1 MRIDAKI
8 AEVTRAREAARA
20 RVGAGR
26 VTGLGTARLRT
37 LARAGPCVWCFAR
50 ALGPTHIEC
59 DRTPSERAVCRHW
72 LGARC
77 QGDRCSHKK
86 KSMYHKGTQ
95 RQVMRPDDGSVDDIP
110 DYYAKEDTFFGS
122 KQARLKFIMHA
133 EEVMLHAYSSQM
145 KTHDYT
151 NMTIELH
158 ESLQNHVFLEE
169 QFCFSGYHHSVML
182 LSALAKRLKRG
193 PREHLFMTLQGENGL
208 NRVQSYKGNATN
220 DVVSDTLFR
229 IDAVQ
234 KDFGQSHTRRL
245 FSRLKKLFPLVLKY
259 APPFEEIGQEINRTI
274 SPPKGTDYEG
284 CHFGMKSKSLA
295 SFESQSRF
303 FDDDM
308 HVRPLVVDDDLVTR
322 WQNKSDG
329 REWKRDYFVF
339 LNVCLNLRRG
349 SRSLQFHVPIRIIS
363 FAVRSY
369 STRWIQPVLVALPRR
384 NAKVYSATWFTI
396 TVYFLYSFN
405 STQLLLS
412 GASCAL
418 YLLETLSLRDVD
430 SHLHAN
436 MPLQDIL
443 GLRTAEDRLSSVQ
456 LGMLFDKVKEF
467 GVEERKVFKQGL
479 RLVVNA
485 LMASHVMSLD
495 PVHRVNF
502 ISPETIEG

>member
-1 MRIDAKI
+1 MWPGDKRID
-8 AEVTRAREAARA
+8 
-20 RVGAGR
+20 
-26 VTGLGTARLRT
+26 
-37 LARAGPCVWCFAR
+37 
-50 ALGPTHIEC
+50 
-59 DRTPSERAVCRHW
+59 D
-72 LGARC
+72 
-77 QGDRCSHKK
+77 
-86 KSMYHKGTQ
+86 Y
-95 RQVMRPDDGSVDDIP
+95 P
-110 DYYAKEDTFFGS
+110 DYYEQEDSFFGS
-122 KQARLKFIMHA
+122 KRARLKFVIHA

-151 NMTIELH
+151 TMSIELQ
-158 ESLQNHVFLEE
+158 ELLRNHVFLEE

-193 PREHLFMTLQGENGL
+193 PKEHLFVTLQGENGL
-208 NRVQSYKGNATN
+208 ARVQSHTGKTAN

-234 KDFGQSHTRRL
+234 KDFGQSHTHRL

-259 APPFEEIGQEINRTI
+259 APPFDEIAHEINRTI
-274 SPPKGTDYEG
+274 CPPKGIVYEG
-284 CHFGMKSKSLA
+284 CHFGVKSKTLA

-303 FDDDM
+303 FNDDM
-308 HVRPLVVDDDLVTR
+308 HLRQLVVDDDLVTR
-322 WQNKSDG
+322 WQTKSDG
-329 REWKRDYFVF
+329 RAWKRDYFVM
-339 LNVCLNLRRG
+339 LNVSLNLRRG
-349 SRSLQFHVPIRIIS
+349 SKSLQLHVPIRIIS

-369 STRWIQPVLVALPRR
+369 PTRWIQPVLVALPRR
-384 NAKVYSATWFTI
+384 HAKLYSATWFTV

-418 YLLETLSLRDVD
+418 YLLETLDLRDVD
-430 SHLHAN
+430 KHLHAN

-443 GLRTAEDRLSSVQ
+443 VLRTAEDRLSSVQ